1 MSSALQPASIWTV
14 LQDKPFRGM
23 WSASFGYFTANSMM
37 AMAAA
42 WMMVELQASSFVV
55 ALVQTAVFL
64 PMFVL
69 ALPAGVMADTTDR
82 RRLLLTTLAVQV
94 GGVAVLSAALL
105 SGVAG
110 AGTVL
115 FFTLLFGCCTA
126 VLTPAWNSM
135 VGEMR
140 PREELPHVIL
150 SMSMAYN
157 GARALGP
164 ALAGL
169 WFAWLG
175 SAWVFVLASAG
186 VMAMWWAIRRW
197 PPKAHPLSRLP
208 AERVWGGT
216 LAALRYA
223 RHSTPMLAQLLRT
236 AAFGGTGSALW
247 AVLPVSGQQSLGL
260 NAEGFGLLMA
270 CLGMGAVGVGV
281 FFGALRQR
289 LGLEKL
295 VVGAGLLFALV
306 MLVSALSHSRWLV
319 YAALVLGGGC
329 WMVVMTTYNTATQGS
344 APPWVRSRASALH
357 VLSALGSFALGSALW
372 GALASLASLPTAL
385 CVAAAGVVAGS
396 LLGPLFPLRMGEHK
410 DVTQVIPFEDLLVA
424 DTPQPGA
431 GPIAVELSYRIVPG
445 QAAPFLNALSLLKGP
460 RRRDGATFWR
470 IYHDLG
476 DPNRYVERFIVSS
489 WADYLHQRARTT
501 MADKELEDQ
510 LLVFLQPGTSVVL
523 QHYIAER

>member
-1 MSSALQPASIWTV
+1 MSSPPSHSSIWTV

-23 WSASFGYFTANSMM
+23 WGASFGYFMANGMM

-42 WMMVELQASSFVV
+42 WMMVELQASAFVV

-69 ALPAGVMADTTDR
+69 ALPAGVVADTTDR
-82 RRLLLTTLAVQV
+82 RRLLLTTLLVQAV
-94 GGVAVLSAALL
+94 GVAVLTLALWG
-105 SGVAG
+105 GVAG
-110 AGTVL
+110 TATVL

-126 VLTPAWNSM
+126 VMSPAWNSM

-169 WFAWLG
+169 LFAWLG
-175 SAWVFVLASAG
+175 SAWVFVLASG
-186 VMAMWWAIRRW
+186 GIIGLWWAVRRW
-197 PPKAHPLSRLP
+197 PPKPHPLSQLP

-223 RHSTPMLAQLLRT
+223 RHSTPMLTQLVRT

-247 AVLPVSGQQSLGL
+247 ALLPVIGQQNLGL
-260 NAEGFGLLMA
+260 GAEGFGLLMA
-270 CLGMGAVGVGV
+270 CLGAGAVGMGLV
-281 FFGALRQR
+281 FGPLRQR
-289 LGLEKL
+289 FGLEKL
-295 VVGAGLLFALV
+295 VVSCGVLFALV
-306 MLVSALSHSRWLV
+306 MLVAALSHTRLLV
-319 YAALVLGGGC
+319 YAALVLGGAC
-329 WMVVMTTYNTATQGS
+329 WMMVMTTYNTATQGS

-357 VLSALGSFALGSALW
+357 VLSALGSFAMGSALW
-372 GALASLASLPTAL
+372 GALASLSSLTTAL
-385 CVAAAGVVAGS
+385 CVAAAAVMIGA
-396 LLGPLFPLRMGEHK
+396 LLGSLFPLRMGDHK

-424 DTPQPGA
+424 DAPEPNA
-431 GPIAVELSYRIVPG
+431 GPIAVELSYRIVVERSTD
-445 QAAPFLNALSLLKGP
+445 FLNALSLLKGP

-476 DPNRYVERFIVSS
+476 DPTRYVERFIVAS
-489 WADYLHQRARTT
+489 WADYLHQRARAT
-501 MADKELEDQ
+501 MADKELEAQ
-510 LLVFLQPGTSVVL
+510 LLGFLQPGTSVVL

>member
-1 MSSALQPASIWTV
+1 MSSVSPPASIWTV

-23 WSASFGYFTANSMM
+23 WGASFGYFTANAMM

-69 ALPAGVMADTTDR
+69 ALPSGVLADTTDR
-82 RRLLLTTLAVQV
+82 RRLLLTTLVVQAVGV
-94 GGVAVLSAALL
+94 AMLSGALLGGVAGTA
-105 SGVAG
+105 
-110 AGTVL
+110 TVL

-126 VLTPAWNSM
+126 VMSPAWNSM

-169 WFAWLG
+169 LFAWLG
-175 SAWVFVLASAG
+175 SAWVFVLASGG
-186 VMAMWWAIRRW
+186 VMALWWAVRRW
-197 PPKAHPLSRLP
+197 PPKPHPLSRLP

-216 LAALRYA
+216 LAGLRYA

-247 AVLPVSGQQSLGL
+247 ALLPVIGQQRLGL
-260 NAEGFGLLMA
+260 GAEGFGLLMA
-270 CLGMGAVGVGV
+270 CLGAGAVGMGL

-289 LGLEKL
+289 VRLETL
-295 VVGAGLLFALV
+295 VVGCGVLFALV
-306 MLVSALSHSRWLV
+306 MLVAALSQVRALV
-319 YAALVLGGGC
+319 YAALVVGGAC
-329 WMVVMTTYNTATQGS
+329 WMMVMTTYNTATQGS

-357 VLSALGSFALGSALW
+357 VLSALGSYALGSALW
-372 GALASLASLPTAL
+372 GALASLTSLPTAL
-385 CVAAAGVVAGS
+385 CLAAAAMLIGS

-410 DVTQVIPFEDLLVA
+410 DITQVVPFEDLLLA
-424 DTPQPGA
+424 DTPLPGA
-431 GPIAVELSYRIVPG
+431 GPIAVELSYRIQVG
-445 QAAPFLNALSLLKGP
+445 HATDFLNALSLLKSP

-470 IYHDLG
+470 VYHDLG
-476 DPNRYVERFIVSS
+476 DPTRYVERFIVAS

-501 MADKELEDQ
+501 MADRELEAQ
-510 LLVFLQPGTSVVL
+510 LLTHLQAGTPVVL

>member
-1 MSSALQPASIWTV
+1 MSSVLPPASIWTV

-23 WSASFGYFTANSMM
+23 WGASFGYFTANAMM

-42 WMMVELQASSFVV
+42 WMMVELQASAFVV

-64 PMFVL
+64 PMFVF
-69 ALPAGVMADTTDR
+69 ALPAGVVADTTDR
-82 RRLLLTTLAVQV
+82 RRLLLTTLTVQAL
-94 GGVAVLSAALL
+94 GVAVLSLALL
-105 SGVAG
+105 GGVAG
-110 AGTVL
+110 TATVL

-186 VMAMWWAIRRW
+186 VMGMWWAIRRW
-197 PPKAHPLSRLP
+197 PPKPHPLSRLP

-247 AVLPVSGQQSLGL
+247 ALLPVIGQQSLGL
-260 NAEGFGLLMA
+260 SAEGFGLLMA
-270 CLGMGAVGVGV
+270 CLGTGAVGVGL
-281 FFGALRQR
+281 FFGPLRQR
-289 LGLEKL
+289 VGLEKL

-306 MLVSALSHSRWLV
+306 MLVAALSHSRWLV
-319 YAALVLGGGC
+319 YAALLLGGGC

-372 GALASLASLPTAL
+372 GALASLTSLPTAL
-385 CVAAAGVVAGS
+385 CVAAAGVAAGS

-424 DTPQPGA
+424 DAPQPGA

-470 IYHDLG
+470 VYHDLG
-476 DPNRYVERFIVSS
+476 DPSRYVERFIVSS

-510 LLVFLQPGTSVVL
+510 LLTYLQPGSSVVL

>member
-1 MSSALQPASIWTV
+1 MSAPLPPASIWTV

-23 WSASFGYFTANSMM
+23 WGASFGYFTANSMM

-42 WMMVELQASSFVV
+42 WMMVELQASTFVV

-64 PMFVL
+64 PMFAL
-69 ALPAGVMADTTDR
+69 ALPAGVVADTTDR
-82 RRLLLTTLAVQV
+82 RRLLLATLLTQAL
-94 GGVAVLSAALL
+94 GVAVLSAALL
-105 SGVAG
+105 AGVAG
-110 AGTVL
+110 SGTVL

-126 VLTPAWNSM
+126 VFSPAWNSM

-175 SAWVFVLASAG
+175 SAWVFALACVG
-186 VMAMWWAIRRW
+186 VMGMWWAVRRW
-197 PPKAHPLSRLP
+197 PPKPHPLSRLP

-223 RHSTPMLAQLLRT
+223 RYSKPMLAQLLRT

-247 AVLPVSGQQSLGL
+247 ALLPVIGQQNLGL
-260 NAEGFGLLMA
+260 GAEGFGLLMA
-270 CLGMGAVGVGV
+270 CLGAGAVGVGV
-281 FFGALRQR
+281 FFGELRHR

-295 VVGAGLLFALV
+295 VMVSGVLFALV
-306 MLVSALSHSRWLV
+306 MLVAASSHARWLV
-319 YAALVLGGGC
+319 YAALVLGGAC
-329 WMVVMTTYNTATQGS
+329 WMLVMTTYNMATQGS

-357 VLSALGSFALGSALW
+357 VLSALGSFAAGSALW
-372 GALASLASLPTAL
+372 GALASLASLPVSLA
-385 CVAAAGVVAGS
+385 VAAGGMLVGS
-396 LLGPLFPLRMGEHK
+396 LLGPLFPLRMGEQK
-410 DVTQVIPFEDLLVA
+410 DVTQVVPFEDLLVA
-424 DTPQPGA
+424 DAPQPSA
-431 GPIAVELSYRIVPG
+431 GPIAVELSYRVAAG
-445 QAAPFLNALSLLKGP
+445 QSAKFLNALSLLKGP

-470 IYHDLG
+470 VYHDLG
-476 DPNRYVERFIVSS
+476 DPSRYVERFIVTS

-501 MADKELEDQ
+501 MADKELEAGLQ
-510 LLVFLQPGTSVVL
+510 AFLQPGAPVVL

>member
-197 PPKAHPLSRLP
+197 PPKAHPLRRLP
-208 AERVWGGT
+208 PERVWGGP
-216 LAALRYA
+216 LAALR
-223 RHSTPMLAQLLRT
+223 
-236 AAFGGTGSALW
+236 
-247 AVLPVSGQQSLGL
+247 
-260 NAEGFGLLMA
+260 
-270 CLGMGAVGVGV
+270 
-281 FFGALRQR
+281 
-289 LGLEKL
+289 
-295 VVGAGLLFALV
+295 
-306 MLVSALSHSRWLV
+306 
-319 YAALVLGGGC
+319 
-329 WMVVMTTYNTATQGS
+329 
-344 APPWVRSRASALH
+344 
-357 VLSALGSFALGSALW
+357 
-372 GALASLASLPTAL
+372 
-385 CVAAAGVVAGS
+385 
-396 LLGPLFPLRMGEHK
+396 
-410 DVTQVIPFEDLLVA
+410 
-424 DTPQPGA
+424 
-431 GPIAVELSYRIVPG
+431 
-445 QAAPFLNALSLLKGP
+445 
-460 RRRDGATFWR
+460 
-470 IYHDLG
+470 
-476 DPNRYVERFIVSS
+476 
-489 WADYLHQRARTT
+489 
-501 MADKELEDQ
+501 
-510 LLVFLQPGTSVVL
+510 
-523 QHYIAER
+523 

>member
-1 MSSALQPASIWTV
+1 
-14 LQDKPFRGM
+14 
-23 WSASFGYFTANSMM
+23 
-37 AMAAA
+37 
-42 WMMVELQASSFVV
+42 
-55 ALVQTAVFL
+55 
-64 PMFVL
+64 
-69 ALPAGVMADTTDR
+69 
-82 RRLLLTTLAVQV
+82 
-94 GGVAVLSAALL
+94 LL

-110 AGTVL
+110 TATVL

-157 GARALGP
+157 AARALGP

-169 WFAWLG
+169 LFAWLG
-175 SAWVFVLASAG
+175 SAWVFVLASGGIIAL
-186 VMAMWWAIRRW
+186 WWAIRRW
-197 PPKAHPLSRLP
+197 PPKPHPLSRLP

-223 RHSTPMLAQLLRT
+223 RHSKPMLAQLLRT

-247 AVLPVSGQQSLGL
+247 ALLPVIGQQNLGL
-260 NAEGFGLLMA
+260 GAEGFGLLMA
-270 CLGMGAVGVGV
+270 CLGAGAVGMGV
-281 FFGALRQR
+281 FFGPLRQR
-289 LGLEKL
+289 FGLEKL
-295 VVGAGLLFALV
+295 VVRSGALFALV
-306 MLVSALSHSRWLV
+306 MLVAALSHTRALV
-319 YAALVLGGGC
+319 YLALVLGGAC
-329 WMVVMTTYNTATQGS
+329 WMMVMTTYNTATQGS

-357 VLSALGSFALGSALW
+357 VLSALGSFAMGSALW
-372 GALASLASLPTAL
+372 GALASLASLPIAL
-385 CVAAAGVVAGS
+385 CVAAAGVLAGS

-410 DVTQVIPFEDLLVA
+410 DVTQVTPFEDLLVA
-424 DTPQPGA
+424 DAPQPTA

-445 QAAPFLNALSLLKGP
+445 QATEFMNALSLLKAP

-476 DPNRYVERFIVSS
+476 DPDRYVERFIVAS

-501 MADKELEDQ
+501 MADKELENQ
-510 LLVFLQPGTSVVL
+510 LLTFLQPGTSVVL

>member
-1 MSSALQPASIWTV
+1 
-14 LQDKPFRGM
+14 
-23 WSASFGYFTANSMM
+23 
-37 AMAAA
+37 
-42 WMMVELQASSFVV
+42 
-55 ALVQTAVFL
+55 
-64 PMFVL
+64 
-69 ALPAGVMADTTDR
+69 
-82 RRLLLTTLAVQV
+82 
-94 GGVAVLSAALL
+94 
-105 SGVAG
+105 
-110 AGTVL
+110 
-115 FFTLLFGCCTA
+115 
-126 VLTPAWNSM
+126 M

-157 GARALGP
+157 AARALGP

-169 WFAWLG
+169 LFAWLG
-175 SAWVFVLASAG
+175 SAWVFVLASGGIVAL
-186 VMAMWWAIRRW
+186 WWAIRRW
-197 PPKAHPLSRLP
+197 PPKPHPLSRLP

-223 RHSTPMLAQLLRT
+223 RHSKPMLAQLVRT

-247 AVLPVSGQQSLGL
+247 ALLPVIGQQSLGL
-260 NAEGFGLLMA
+260 GAEGFGLLMA
-270 CLGMGAVGVGV
+270 CLGAGAVGMGV

-289 LGLEKL
+289 FGLEKL
-295 VVGAGLLFALV
+295 VVRSGLLFALV
-306 MLVSALSHSRWLV
+306 MLVAALSQARWLV
-319 YAALVLGGGC
+319 YAALVVGGAC
-329 WMVVMTTYNTATQGS
+329 WMMVMTTYNTATQGS

-372 GALASLASLPTAL
+372 GALASLTSLSTAL
-385 CVAAAGVVAGS
+385 CVAAAAVSIGA

-410 DVTQVIPFEDLLVA
+410 DVTQVVPFEDLLVTDA
-424 DTPQPGA
+424 PQPSA
-431 GPIAVELSYRIVPG
+431 GPIAVELSYRIVAG
-445 QAAPFLNALSLLKGP
+445 RSTDFLNALSLLKGP

-501 MADKELEDQ
+501 MADKELENQ
-510 LLVFLQPGTSVVL
+510 LLGFLQPGTTVVL